1 MQLNV
6 YIPKEKAEIL
16 TLLEQTA
23 EHTGRPKNE
32 LIIEA
37 LERYLPSKV
46 SASLGKFSLGEV
58 KPLSR
63 AEIYEGRLR
72 S

>member
-23 EHTGRPKNE
+23 ELTKRPKNE

-46 SASLGKFSLGEV
+46 PASLGKFSLGEV